1 MTREQKEQACDQI
14 LHRYEDLGATI
25 VADDYSLRHLLAT
38 LEFDR
43 SDHEVGEYLCSF
55 LSG

>member
-14 LHRYEDLGATI
+14 LRRYEDLGATI
-25 VADDYSLRHLLAT
+25 VADDESLYRLLAM

-43 SDHEVGEYLCSF
+43 SDREVGEYLCSF
-55 LSG
+55 LTA